1 MSKATIHAPVED
13 FTGKVGSVAFADG
26 VGTLELPST
35 ELSYFIRHGYK
46 VEVGKSSKADKSDKP
61 DAKPTTVDGLKAYAA
76 EKGIDLGEAKT
87 KAEIA
92 AAIDAAEQV

>member
-13 FTGKVGSVAFADG
+13 FTGKVGTVAFADG
-26 VGTLELPST
+26 VGTLELPNPQ
-35 ELSYFIRHGYK
+35 LNYFIRHGYK
-46 VEVGKSSKADKSDKP
+46 VEVEGVKSSKSEKS

-76 EKGIDLGEAKT
+76 EHGIDLGEAKT

-92 AAIDAAEQV
+92 AAIEAAEQA